1 MEHELKAMHVMV
13 CLNCPC
19 KAKTK
24 HDVQIY
30 FDPDVRY
37 KYSSLIYSVFRK
49 NYVFSQFTA
58 TFPSPTFKALNERE
72 FTFTPIG

>member
-37 KYSSLIYSVFRK
+37 KYSSLIYVENAS
-49 NYVFSQFTA
+49 A
-58 TFPSPTFKALNERE
+58 TNF
-72 FTFTPIG
+72 IG